1 MRGEANRPVDRD
13 VTVGEAPDMRAEL
26 VETIRPLG
34 SGGVLERSDG
44 RIRHRGPQPLPSG
57 RIGGVDRAMLEQFR
71 DGDALAVKAV
81 YDEFG
86 GPVYALSLS
95 VLRDPDLAADATQ
108 QTFLKAW
115 RASSTYDPEREFRP
129 WIYAIARRTAIDIY
143 RKRKRIVPSDDIDG
157 ATTPPGLEVTW
168 EVFEVRAALDRLPD
182 AERIVVQ
189 LSHLEG
195 LTHAEIADRLGIP
208 IGTVKS
214 RSHRA
219 HQRLAALLSHVNE
232 I

>member
-1 MRGEANRPVDRD
+1 
-13 VTVGEAPDMRAEL
+13 
-26 VETIRPLG
+26 
-34 SGGVLERSDG
+34 
-44 RIRHRGPQPLPSG
+44 
-57 RIGGVDRAMLEQFR
+57 MLEQFR

-95 VLRDPDLAADATQ
+95 VLRDRDLAADATQ

-115 RASSTYDPEREFRP
+115 RAAATYDPEREFRP

-143 RKRKRIVPSDDIDG
+143 RKRRRLVPTDDVDTVSIS
-157 ATTPPGLEVTW
+157 PGLEVAW
-168 EVFEVRAALDRLPD
+168 ETFEVRSALDKLPD

-195 LTHAEIADRLGIP
+195 LTHPEIAKRLGIP

-214 RSHRA
+214 RSYRA
-219 HQRLAALLSHVNE
+219 HQRLLALLSHVRE

>member
-1 MRGEANRPVDRD
+1 M
-13 VTVGEAPDMRAEL
+13 
-26 VETIRPLG
+26 
-34 SGGVLERSDG
+34 
-44 RIRHRGPQPLPSG
+44 
-57 RIGGVDRAMLEQFR
+57 DRAMLEQFR
-71 DGDALAVKAV
+71 EGDALAVKAV

-95 VLRDPDLAADATQ
+95 VLRDRDLAADATQ

-115 RASSTYDPEREFRP
+115 RASATYDPDREFRP

-143 RKRKRIVPSDDIDG
+143 RKRRRLVPSDDVDSVSIS
-157 ATTPPGLEVTW
+157 PGLEVTW
-168 EVFEVRAALDRLPD
+168 EVFEVRAALDKLPD

-195 LTHAEIADRLGIP
+195 LTHPEIAERLGIP
-208 IGTVKS
+208 VGTVKS

>member
-1 MRGEANRPVDRD
+1 
-13 VTVGEAPDMRAEL
+13 MRADA
-26 VETIRPLG
+26 VETTSQRRRVRI
-34 SGGVLERSDG
+34 SARSESAS
-44 RIRHRGPQPLPSG
+44 RILVPQNVSSG
-57 RIGGVDRAMLEQFR
+57 RIGLVDRTMLEQFR

-81 YDEFG
+81 YDEYG

-115 RASSTYDPEREFRP
+115 RASATYDPEREFRP

-143 RKRKRIVPSDDIDG
+143 RKRKRIVPSEDIDG
-157 ATTPPGLEVTW
+157 ATTPPGLETTW

-182 AERIVVQ
+182 AERVVVQ
-189 LSHLEG
+189 LSHLED
-195 LTHAEIADRLGIP
+195 LTHAEIAERLGIP

-219 HQRLAALLSHVNE
+219 HQRLATLLSHVNE